1 MQRLRILSTF
11 SITQDTENAIEKLQK
26 AEKELSRKGGGNLAP
41 RDRVMDKNCVKA
53 SYSTTSGFHDVNES
67 KWCNAY
73 ADDVIPCTVWIFL
86 ILLLQN
92 QLFRRFLRISRRGEM
107 LPNVDAMAKT

>member
-1 MQRLRILSTF
+1 MQQLRIVSTF

-53 SYSTTSGFHDVNES
+53 SYSTTSGFHDM
-67 KWCNAY
+67 NA
-73 ADDVIPCTVWIFL
+73 IPCTVWIFR
-86 ILLLQN
+86 ILLLRN
-92 QLFRRFLRISRRGEM
+92 QLFCRF
-107 LPNVDAMAKT
+107 

>member
-1 MQRLRILSTF
+1 MQRLRVPSILSL
-11 SITQDTENAIEKLQK
+11 TQDAENAIEKLQK

-41 RDRVMDKNCVKA
+41 RDRVMDKNYVKA

-73 ADDVIPCTVWIFL
+73 ADDAIPCTVWIFR
-86 ILLLQN
+86 ILLLRN
-92 QLFRRFLRISRRGEM
+92 QLFAAFEDFRKRG
-107 LPNVDAMAKT
+107 DAPEC

>member
-41 RDRVMDKNCVKA
+41 RDRMMDKNYVKA
-53 SYSTTSGFHDVNES
+53 SYNTTSGFHDVNES

-73 ADDVIPCTVWIFL
+73 ADDAIPCTVWIFR
-86 ILLLQN
+86 ILLLRN
-92 QLFRRFLRISRRGEM
+92 QLFAAFEDFQKRG
-107 LPNVDAMAKT
+107 DAPEC

>member
-11 SITQDTENAIEKLQK
+11 SITQDAENAIEKLQK
-26 AEKELSRKGGGNLAP
+26 AEKELSRKGGGNLVP

-53 SYSTTSGFHDVNES
+53 SCSTTSGLHDVNES

-73 ADDVIPCTVWIFL
+73 ADDVIPCTVWIFR

-92 QLFRRFLRISRRGEM
+92 QLFCRF
-107 LPNVDAMAKT
+107 

>member
-11 SITQDTENAIEKLQK
+11 SITQDAENAREKFPK
-26 AEKELSRKGGGNLAP
+26 AEKELLRKDGGNLAP

-53 SYSTTSGFHDVNES
+53 SYDTTSGFHDVNES

-73 ADDVIPCTVWIFL
+73 ADDTIPCAVWIFL
-86 ILLLQN
+86 ILLLRN
-92 QLFRRFLRISRRGEM
+92 QLLFRF
-107 LPNVDAMAKT
+107 

>member
-1 MQRLRILSTF
+1 MQQLRILSTF

-53 SYSTTSGFHDVNES
+53 SYNTTSGFHDVNES

-73 ADDVIPCTVWIFL
+73 ADDAFKRASSICAVQPFVSVKFCSICAESTL
-86 ILLLQN
+86 SSL
-92 QLFRRFLRISRRGEM
+92 S
-107 LPNVDAMAKT
+107 TSS

>member
-1 MQRLRILSTF
+1 MQRLRVLSIL
-11 SITQDTENAIEKLQK
+11 SITQDAENAIEKLQK

-86 ILLLQN
+86 ILLLRN

>member
-41 RDRVMDKNCVKA
+41 RDRVMGKNCVKA

-73 ADDVIPCTVWIFL
+73 ADDVIPCTVWLFL
-86 ILLLQN
+86 ILLLRN
-92 QLFRRFLRISRRGEM
+92 QLFAAFEDFQKRGNAPEC
-107 LPNVDAMAKT
+107 

>member
-1 MQRLRILSTF
+1 MQRLRILSIF

-53 SYSTTSGFHDVNES
+53 SYSTTSGFHDMNES
-67 KWCNAY
+67 KWCDAY
-73 ADDVIPCTVWIFL
+73 ADDTILCIVWIFL

-92 QLFRRFLRISRRGEM
+92 QLFCRF
-107 LPNVDAMAKT
+107 

>member
-11 SITQDTENAIEKLQK
+11 SITQDAENAIEKLQK

-86 ILLLQN
+86 ILLLRN

>member
-1 MQRLRILSTF
+1 MQRLWVLSIF

-53 SYSTTSGFHDVNES
+53 SYSTTSGFHDMNES
-67 KWCNAY
+67 KWCDAY
-73 ADDVIPCTVWIFL
+73 ADDTIPCIVWIFL
-86 ILLLQN
+86 ILLLRN
-92 QLFRRFLRISRRGEM
+92 QLFCRF
-107 LPNVDAMAKT
+107 

>member
-1 MQRLRILSTF
+1 MQQLRILSTF

-26 AEKELSRKGGGNLAP
+26 AEKELSRKGGGNLVP

-73 ADDVIPCTVWIFL
+73 ADDAIPCTVWIFL

-92 QLFRRFLRISRRGEM
+92 QLFCRF
-107 LPNVDAMAKT
+107 

>member
-1 MQRLRILSTF
+1 MQRLRILPIF

-86 ILLLQN
+86 ILLLRN

>member
-1 MQRLRILSTF
+1 MQQLRILSTF

-67 KWCNAY
+67 KWCNA
-73 ADDVIPCTVWIFL
+73 IPCTVWIFR
-86 ILLLQN
+86 ILLLRN
-92 QLFRRFLRISRRGEM
+92 QLFCRF
-107 LPNVDAMAKT
+107 

>member
-26 AEKELSRKGGGNLAP
+26 AKKELLRKGGGNLAL

-53 SYSTTSGFHDVNES
+53 SCSTTSGLHDVNES

-73 ADDVIPCTVWIFL
+73 ADDTIPCTVWIFL
-86 ILLLQN
+86 ILLLRN
-92 QLFRRFLRISRRGEM
+92 QLFCRF
-107 LPNVDAMAKT
+107 

>member
-26 AEKELSRKGGGNLAP
+26 AEKELLRKDGGNLAP
-41 RDRVMDKNCVKA
+41 RDGQYCVKA
-53 SYSTTSGFHDVNES
+53 SCSTTSGLHDVNES

-73 ADDVIPCTVWIFL
+73 ADDTIPCAVWIFL
-86 ILLLQN
+86 ILLLRN
-92 QLFRRFLRISRRGEM
+92 QLLFRF
-107 LPNVDAMAKT
+107 

>member
-1 MQRLRILSTF
+1 MQQLRILSTF

-41 RDRVMDKNCVKA
+41 RDGQKLREGVLQHHKRR
-53 SYSTTSGFHDVNES
+53 
-67 KWCNAY
+67 NAY
-73 ADDVIPCTVWIFL
+73 ADNAIHPHRSDFPCTFSAEAT
-86 ILLLQN
+86 LLPL
-92 QLFRRFLRISRRGEM
+92 LRISRRGEM

>member
-1 MQRLRILSTF
+1 MQRLRILSIF
-11 SITQDTENAIEKLQK
+11 SITQDAGNAIEKLQK

-73 ADDVIPCTVWIFL
+73 ADDIIPCTVWIFL
-86 ILLLQN
+86 ILLLRN

>member
-41 RDRVMDKNCVKA
+41 RDGQYCVKA
-53 SYSTTSGFHDVNES
+53 SCSTTSGLHDVNES
-67 KWCNAY
+67 KWCDAY
-73 ADDVIPCTVWIFL
+73 ADDTIPCAVWIFP
-86 ILLLQN
+86 ILLLRN
-92 QLFRRFLRISRRGEM
+92 QLLFRF
-107 LPNVDAMAKT
+107 

>member
-1 MQRLRILSTF
+1 MQQLRILSTF

-26 AEKELSRKGGGNLAP
+26 AEKELSRKGGWQLLAP

-73 ADDVIPCTVWIFL
+73 ADDAIPCTVWIFL
-86 ILLLQN
+86 ILLLRN
-92 QLFRRFLRISRRGEM
+92 QLFCRF
-107 LPNVDAMAKT
+107 

>member
-1 MQRLRILSTF
+1 MQRLRIFSTF

-53 SYSTTSGFHDVNES
+53 SYSTTIGFHDVNES

-86 ILLLQN
+86 ILLLRN